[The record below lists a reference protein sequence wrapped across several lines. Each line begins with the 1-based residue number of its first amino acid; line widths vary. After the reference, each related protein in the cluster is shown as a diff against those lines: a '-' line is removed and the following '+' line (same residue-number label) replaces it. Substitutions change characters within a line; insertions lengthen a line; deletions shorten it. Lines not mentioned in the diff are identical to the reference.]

1 MMPTVT
7 TDAIAPTLERIR
19 SFSALPENW
28 DSYGA
33 HPLSPTAVATAV
45 DILVKSLR
53 LPIYE
58 IGTVVD
64 AVPSPDGGVLV
75 EWESPSARFQ
85 LRVHADGTMAGVRID
100 ITNGASV
107 DWTDVSI
114 NADSDV
120 LDQLARL
127 A

>member
-33 HPLSPTAVATAV
+33 HRLSPTAVATAD

-58 IGTVVD
+58 TGCVVD
-64 AVPSPDGGVLV
+64 AAPSPDGGVLI

-85 LRVHADGTMAGVRID
+85 LRVHVDGTMAGVRIV
-100 ITNGASV
+100 ITNGAPV
-107 DWTDVSI
+107 GWTDVSI